1 MDEIERAYH
10 VLGRD
15 MGELQNE
22 TDIAA
27 WFNEGISIQVSGMN
41 SEGIIKLLQGCIE
54 YPLSYR
60 HDGEKERGNE
70 KN

>member
-1 MDEIERAYH
+1 MTTKEYFMAEIDRAYD

-27 WFNEGISIQVSGMN
+27 WFNEGYIN
-41 SEGIIKLLQGCIE
+41 SSLRDEL
-54 YPLSYR
+54 
-60 HDGEKERGNE
+60 RGYN
-70 KN
+70 KAIALKYQ